1 MSVLQLVGDW
11 VKDFQNAT
19 ATVLD
24 LKTRVVVYSGKEDF
38 ICNYIGGEEWVNSTK
53 WSGQVWF
60 SIWLVC
66 SVLVDRVPLS
76 CKSVVLRTQVT

>member
-1 MSVLQLVGDW
+1 MFVLQLVGDW

-19 ATVLD
+19 AMVLD

-66 SVLVDRVPLS
+66 SVLVD
-76 CKSVVLRTQVT
+76 